1 MQRIRDEAHRFAITF
16 HRKRRQKSS
25 IQSAM
30 DLIPGIGPKRKR
42 MLIRQFGSLKGVR
55 EATTEEIAA
64 APGMTLKLA
73 EKVKEYI

>member
-1 MQRIRDEAHRFAITF
+1 
-16 HRKRRQKSS
+16 
-25 IQSAM
+25 M

-55 EATTEEIAA
+55 EATTQEIAA